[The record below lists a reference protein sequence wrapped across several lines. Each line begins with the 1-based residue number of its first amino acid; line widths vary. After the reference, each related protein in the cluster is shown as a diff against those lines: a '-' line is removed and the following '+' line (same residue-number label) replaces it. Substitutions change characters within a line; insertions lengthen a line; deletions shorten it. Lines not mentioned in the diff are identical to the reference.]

1 MSRLYYCNATVL
13 EYETEEWNLEKSEVE
28 TMTLFSPKEGFWKH
42 IKFSQDDIN
51 LKGGF
56 SACHHKCKEQ

>member
-1 MSRLYYCNATVL
+1 ML
-13 EYETEEWNLEKSEVE
+13 ECETEEWNLEKSEVE
-28 TMTLFSPKEGFWKH
+28 TMTLFPPKEGFWKH

-56 SACHHKCKEQ
+56 SACHHKCKER